1 MKKRQWNVQRRYV
14 EQPDARARW
23 DRSYQS
29 LIEWGKTHVKRSPF
43 PRLLQENNDEN
54 RDVRSG
60 VNESVKHKHKQSSS
74 SCICCMNTAKSKDGS
89 GKSHPFFGMMG
100 TAEQIYA
107 AQDWIISAIRYAM
120 QPLTACS

>member
-43 PRLLQENNDEN
+43 PRLLQENNDEYG
-54 RDVRSG
+54 DVRSG
-60 VNESVKHKHKQSSS
+60 VNPTTST
-74 SCICCMNTAKSKDGS
+74 NPNDRAAGTTA
-89 GKSHPFFGMMG
+89 
-100 TAEQIYA
+100 A
-107 AQDWIISAIRYAM
+107 
-120 QPLTACS
+120 

>member
-43 PRLLQENNDEN
+43 PRLLQENNDEYG
-54 RDVRSG
+54 DVRSG
-60 VNESVKHKHKQSSS
+60 VNESDKHKPKRSSS
-74 SCICCMNTAKSKDGS
+74 RYTGS
-89 GKSHPFFGMMG
+89 R
-100 TAEQIYA
+100 E
-107 AQDWIISAIRYAM
+107 
-120 QPLTACS
+120 